1 MLGCVC
7 GSRGTS
13 VGTIYDQLLWYFD
26 LNLTILE
33 LIPGCSRFVDIF
45 TLAQKFT
52 RQKCALQC

>member
-1 MLGCVC
+1 MVLEVGLSGPFIIYYC
-7 GSRGTS
+7 G
-13 VGTIYDQLLWYFD
+13 LFD